1 MYSSPLKVS
10 ILDLL
15 DSLEVI
21 VSTSPRPRFQVT
33 TYKRLVSHFAYPPG
47 SRLQADLDRNV
58 ISYFW
63 NLKLIPSNGVFMNNA
78 AYAEESETGSPPG
91 LYYLV
96 HWKGYPV
103 SDNTWEPSS
112 GVKHLRRLLV
122 TYHKRNPKEPTASSV
137 PIAPR
142 PPSAKKSYGPNKG
155 IGRFDF
161 YRFEI

>member
-1 MYSSPLKVS
+1 M
-10 ILDLL
+10 
-15 DSLEVI
+15 
-21 VSTSPRPRFQVT
+21 
-33 TYKRLVSHFAYPPG
+33 
-47 SRLQADLDRNV
+47 

-142 PPSAKKSYGPNKG
+142 PPSAKKELWSQQRPLVDSIFIGLRSTFFFGNRSLGIRYCSVRRRKKTTNKYQSRSRAY
-155 IGRFDF
+155 IFFDERVIFFDF
-161 YRFEI
+161 RMVD